1 MLKQHNILFHEQA
14 VAGQIFFVKENGDM
28 RTHHIHIVKWN
39 GAEWNNY
46 INFRDYLNAV
56 PEKAMMYDDFKQK
69 LAIQFSND
77 RKNFY
82 NWQTRNYKPAVIGSK
97 CVEIEINDGRFQFF

>member
-1 MLKQHNILFHEQA
+1 
-14 VAGQIFFVKENGDM
+14 M

-56 PEKAMMYDDFKQK
+56 PEKAMMYDDFKKK

-77 RKNFY
+77 RKNYTTGKQEIINQLLSEASVWKLKSMTADSSFLNNHY
-82 NWQTRNYKPAVIGSK
+82 QNRN
-97 CVEIEINDGRFQFF
+97 